1 MMDFMISKGSARVN
15 RSKTKNLIINEIN
28 ILNIIEIKSELIS
41 KVNGKEI
48 FKKVVLKIRESI
60 RSNYCIL
67 LKYII

>member
-48 FKKVVLKIRESI
+48 FKKSF
-60 RSNYCIL
+60 
-67 LKYII
+67 